1 MTIYLTKGTPTIID
15 LTTIKCK
22 KIQNIIE
29 QYWRYRL
36 ETILIDITNDIGIPV
51 YLTMLIDRTGLGPA
65 ISLGLKAGMD
75 SHNVIIGSMEE
86 AILTRPWIRKMIKS
100 RTINNTK
107 ASGNTLH
114 SIEER
119 ALYWFHSSMLAKI
132 RFLIRGSVTLFKTTP
147 FLHKNKKQELK
158 TVINML
164 NKRNYNVYYIDIT
177 TNLFKKLNYFVYKII
192 IPGLQPLYLDEGHK
206 TLQYDRL
213 NSVSRYFHK
222 NALIINEV
230 PHPLL

>member
-1 MTIYLTKGTPTIID
+1 
-15 LTTIKCK
+15 
-22 KIQNIIE
+22 
-29 QYWRYRL
+29 
-36 ETILIDITNDIGIPV
+36 
-51 YLTMLIDRTGLGPA
+51 
-65 ISLGLKAGMD
+65 
-75 SHNVIIGSMEE
+75 
-86 AILTRPWIRKMIKS
+86 
-100 RTINNTK
+100 
-107 ASGNTLH
+107 
-114 SIEER
+114 
-119 ALYWFHSSMLAKI
+119 MLAKI